1 VRVEWAFACRT
12 LLVDGSTAAVDG
24 VDSDSIEGQL
34 PRQIGLPILARLA
47 AAEVDCGTDFAFECH
62 LTGPELEQIET
73 RLFSVTVHPPG
84 PSHPEGW
91 EVKTFFPTML
101 LFDAKRP
108 GTYAFDFW
116 IDGRFRWQV
125 PFRVLAA

>member
-1 VRVEWAFACRT
+1 MRLEWAFACRT

-73 RLFSVTVHPPG
+73 LRLQRHGASTG
-84 PSHPEGW
+84 PESSRGMGGED
-91 EVKTFFPTML
+91 L
-101 LFDAKRP
+101 LSDDAP
-108 GTYAFDFW
+108 
-116 IDGRFRWQV
+116 
-125 PFRVLAA
+125 L